1 MHTEGVLRLQ
11 AHTALELAQHVP
23 VLHFPE
29 SERVSMPDAVDKE
42 RYKKAS
48 KAMRA
53 TMAAVYDRHSALAR
67 LLLDAPV
74 AATCALQQPF
84 SMPSR
89 RHRALFSVS

>member
-23 VLHFPE
+23 VIHFPE

>member
-1 MHTEGVLRLQ
+1 MHRRDFMCLQ
-11 AHTALELAQHVP
+11 AHTAVELAQHVP
-23 VLHFPE
+23 VIHFPE

-74 AATCALQQPF
+74 AATCKLQQPLL
-84 SMPSR
+84 MPLRCSPTPP
-89 RHRALFSVS
+89 